1 MDDESTCDDD
11 PQELARKGYIH
22 QSRQKKSKGYAQS
35 TLERIKQVS
44 YFRQTC
50 IFPFTSIHSSLGDS
64 QLKRNSF
71 IIILRTAC
79 F

>member
-35 TLERIKQVS
+35 TLERIKQKKQNVQQFS
-44 YFRQTC
+44 ASGY
-50 IFPFTSIHSSLGDS
+50 I
-64 QLKRNSF
+64 NY
-71 IIILRTAC
+71 
-79 F
+79 